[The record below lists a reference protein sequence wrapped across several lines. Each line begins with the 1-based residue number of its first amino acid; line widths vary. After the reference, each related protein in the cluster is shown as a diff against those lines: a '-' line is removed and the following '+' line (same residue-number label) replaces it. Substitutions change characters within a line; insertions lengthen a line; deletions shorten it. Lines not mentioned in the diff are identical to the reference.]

1 MRRAGPILPTG
12 EPEATGAGHGAGAR
26 FLFRLRSRTGSRSA
40 GAPDRRRWAVPGLEV
55 RSSRAGP
62 PPAASGP
69 RRRAA
74 GP

>member
-1 MRRAGPILPTG
+1 MRRTGPILPTG

-26 FLFRLRSRTGSRSA
+26 FLFCLHSRAGSRSA
-40 GAPDRRRWAVPGLEV
+40 GSPDRRRWAVPGLEV
-55 RSSRAGP
+55 RSGRGA

-69 RRRAA
+69 RRRAV